1 MGAGPFVWKQAL
13 LAPKIRV
20 ELSDDAISVETTK
33 TSRTIQLRDIT
44 NVYYNRNYMSHTFL
58 GRLYLTP
65 HIHSLYIQ
73 IDAKNG
79 GKADFSAS
87 GYGRPDGYDAQ
98 ECRKATIA
106 FLSHLERV
114 IPNAQVYEGVRPS
127 RRMNL
132 FMLGIIG
139 FALAYTAY
147 QMLRYYPLEKLA
159 YTLAVIGFGVIT
171 VGLFSWRLLR
181 KINNLK
187 LISASSARE
196 ALELIDQSG

>member
-1 MGAGPFVWKQAL
+1 
-13 LAPKIRV
+13 
-20 ELSDDAISVETTK
+20 
-33 TSRTIQLRDIT
+33 
-44 NVYYNRNYMSHTFL
+44 
-58 GRLYLTP
+58 
-65 HIHSLYIQ
+65 
-73 IDAKNG
+73 
-79 GKADFSAS
+79 
-87 GYGRPDGYDAQ
+87 
-98 ECRKATIA
+98 
-106 FLSHLERV
+106 
-114 IPNAQVYEGVRPS
+114 
-127 RRMNL
+127 MNL